1 MKPQSI
7 RSLRAQLKIA
17 EQTIYS
23 LRTQLDVERSAIK
36 TAENIMARQSNEIRT
51 LKDQVQ
57 RFRSLGQ
64 LLNGI
69 GSTINQI

>member
-1 MKPQSI
+1 MKTATI
-7 RSLRAQLKIA
+7 RSLRSQLKTA
-17 EQTIYS
+17 EQTISS
-23 LRTQLDVERSAIK
+23 LRAHLAAEQSA
-36 TAENIMARQSNEIRT
+36 MVRQSNDIRA

-69 GSTINQI
+69 GSTINQM